1 MKGNRIMQYATLKE
15 KISAEKNARA
25 SRYAEFQALA
35 DRAREAG
42 LQAGI
47 EASPVPMHVIDELR
61 GQLWRVDD
69 GACGFAWV
77 KVKPANSSFAIW
89 AKARGLMS
97 PAYGGGVDYWVTEFG
112 QSVARKE
119 AFANAYAAVL
129 REAGINAYAGSRLD

>member
-1 MKGNRIMQYATLKE
+1 MQYATLKE

-42 LQAGI
+42 IQAGI

-77 KVKPANSSFAIW
+77 TVKPANSSFGIW
-89 AKARGLMS
+89 AKKTGLMRS
-97 PAYGGGVDYWVTEFG
+97 AYGGGIQYWVSEFG
-112 QSVARKE
+112 QSVERKS
-119 AFANAYAAVL
+119 AFAAAYAETL
-129 REAGINAYAGSRLD
+129 RAAGIDAFAGSRLD